1 VDLADGDDMVV
12 PLVALAMLALV
23 VIKSLMGVVAHEGPA
38 SVPTSLASQATPA
51 LGAWSD
57 DSRTILL
64 PASAEHEADAVTETK
79 AR

>member
-1 VDLADGDDMVV
+1 MIV
-12 PLVALAMLALV
+12 PLVALAILALV

-38 SVPTSLASQATPA
+38 AAPTALASQPAPA

-57 DSRTILL
+57 DSRTMLL